1 MYKTMIAPYSKGT
14 FSIQLR
20 GDNYM
25 KFAGQPLVR
34 AIAFAAT
41 LALMGAAASAQ
52 DAAPSPKVSVAAAYT
67 DDLIGEVI
75 FIGRGEAIDKVD
87 IVARVSGFV
96 EEITVKDG
104 DNTTAGEV
112 LFKIEKE
119 TYEAT
124 LASRKADKAQAEANL
139 KLSEVELERKT
150 KLFERGAGTEADR
163 DIALA
168 NNQVAQAQV
177 QSAEAAIR
185 LAQLDVSY
193 TEVVAPFDGRVGRT
207 EVSLGELVGPTTGPL
222 LTLIRI
228 APIYVE
234 FSLTEKQL
242 ISVME
247 NFEAAVGELANNP
260 KAPDVFVILPNGTE
274 LEEAGKIVF
283 ADNRIDPATGTI
295 TIRAEFANTRGL
307 IIDGSFLNVR
317 IEDTEPKQALLIP
330 QAAVQRDQ
338 RGDFV
343 LVVSAQQTVE
353 QRYVTLG
360 RQVET
365 AVVVEDGMREGEA
378 VIVEGLQRVRPG
390 VTVDAVLAGTSE
402 EQ

>member
-1 MYKTMIAPYSKGT
+1 MRFTG
-14 FSIQLR
+14 QLSVKVMAL
-20 GDNYM
+20 G
-25 KFAGQPLVR
+25 
-34 AIAFAAT
+34 AA
-41 LALMGAAASAQ
+41 LALTGAAVTAQ
-52 DAAPSPKVSVAAAYT
+52 EDAPSPKVSIAAAYM
-67 DDLIGEVI
+67 DELIDQVI

-87 IVARVSGFV
+87 IVARVSGFL
-96 EEITVKDG
+96 EEIAVNDG
-104 DNTTAGEV
+104 DEAKTGDV
-112 LFKIEKE
+112 LFRIEKE

-124 LASRKADKAQAEANL
+124 LAAREADKAQAEANL

-193 TEVVAPFDGRVGRT
+193 TEVIAPFDGRVGRT
-207 EVSLGELVGPTTGPL
+207 EVSVGELVGPASGPL
-222 LTLIRI
+222 LTLIRV
-228 APIYVE
+228 APVFVE

-247 NFEAAVGELANNP
+247 NFEASVGEVANNP
-260 KAPDVFVILPNGTE
+260 KAPQVFVILPNETE
-274 LEEAGKIVF
+274 LEEAGRIVF

-295 TIRAEFANTRGL
+295 TVRAEFENARGL
-307 IIDGSFLNVR
+307 IIDGSFLKVR
-317 IEDTEPKQALLIP
+317 IEDTEPRQALMIP

-378 VIVEGLQRVRPG
+378 IIVEGLQRVRPG
-390 VTVDAVLAGTSE
+390 VTVDAVLAGTAE